1 MFCGI
6 RQLSWE
12 EEKDQSLPSLGGRQR
27 GMLNP
32 MISHSRLHTRGCYQK
47 PAPKLCHSRNIL
59 WKSYPVGAEAVLLG
73 CLLHRDESQ
82 VCGLTPQGALGLEGQ
97 RRAPWLWAGMN
108 PSSLAPTAS
117 ARLLCDPDLSS
128 AGVTDGF
135 PIREDHFEVFMR
147 VLPPKQKLD
156 TSFGESG
163 QSCFSVVWPQRVGVT
178 CPCTDTQ
185 ERHSSR
191 WVRGT
196 RGEAS
201 CLPKVLKAAE
211 EAEGF
216 VLSNIQV
223 VPRIPNAQTQG
234 WQGHLKPPVECSRLD
249 TPYCHAVGYQA
260 MSRRPPC
267 PSGDEP
273 LSWNRLVT
281 STKTKQKKPHQQVT
295 GSKQTK
301 GNDSAPRQFISLGS
315 CLSQDV
321 ANA

>member
-1 MFCGI
+1 
-6 RQLSWE
+6 
-12 EEKDQSLPSLGGRQR
+12 
-27 GMLNP
+27 
-32 MISHSRLHTRGCYQK
+32 
-47 PAPKLCHSRNIL
+47 
-59 WKSYPVGAEAVLLG
+59 
-73 CLLHRDESQ
+73 
-82 VCGLTPQGALGLEGQ
+82 
-97 RRAPWLWAGMN
+97 MN
-108 PSSLAPTAS
+108 PSSLAPTAP
-117 ARLLCDPDLSS
+117 ARLLCEPDLSS

-135 PIREDHFEVFMR
+135 PIREDLFEVYMR

-163 QSCFSVVWPQRVGVT
+163 QSCFRLVWRQRVGVT

-201 CLPKVLKAAE
+201 CLLKVLKAAE
-211 EAEGF
+211 GAEGF
-216 VLSNIQV
+216 VLTSRWF
-223 VPRIPNAQTQG
+223 PRIPHAQTQG
-234 WQGHLKPPVECSRLD
+234 WQAHLKLPGECSRSD

-281 STKTKQKKPHQQVT
+281 STKTKQKKPTSRWQDQNKPKEMILYPDNSLAWTAVCHRMLQTLKIYLVSKITTQIHGKKIWRLLKTRTPLTQGVWVT
-295 GSKQTK
+295 KK
-301 GNDSAPRQFISLGS
+301 
-315 CLSQDV
+315 C
-321 ANA
+321 